1 MIHSSRRCDG
11 SLDVACGCER
21 EARQNIKRTSIPINM
36 PKVQVPEQVGVL
48 SDSERK
54 EGSKIRKGG
63 KTSMRDDDEAE
74 F

>member
-1 MIHSSRRCDG
+1 M
-11 SLDVACGCER
+11 
-21 EARQNIKRTSIPINM
+21 EALVQLVVVNVKLVKISKEHQSQSQHAES